1 MNMLKRSLICA
12 ATLLIACGGAQAG
25 LFDKLQKLGNQMQTQ
40 GSGGMPGNAAGNAGA
55 KKADANGDSTMDQIC
70 NQNFGA
76 AYKGT
81 YPDGKSAED
90 MVGQYFK
97 VTADLSQKL
106 KAGMA
111 TMHKGSVVNMRYLV
125 SDLHDK
131 KVASLARTFVDD
143 PNVQNLGFIVA
154 LAQKGDGY
162 KPENGPSELTEAKTL
177 LALTILQHPD
187 LALDKSKAAVILRE
201 NFLAE
206 SGLSIALLAR
216 FHLYGDYLNQDLNAF
231 DNYIAQASSK
241 YPVKLADQTIVYA
254 LQSIPNWKQKRQYE
268 DLLKMSKDMQASL
281 QKQQGSVKASA
292 NLRNR
297 IVTLMQDGDRINEM
311 TLEALGAGPLV
322 AKIRARGERMKAEA
336 GGKANLLEVYVTTQ
350 EAYLEESKKLLGS
363 SPAISDDAKA
373 KLKKANDLRAKNI
386 AETYGITGQIA
397 LLMFSGNFNE
407 TMELGG
413 AVNQYFADSCKA
425 TLRMAE
431 YSKQAGVPESTA
443 KIDPNKE
450 L

>member
-1 MNMLKRSLICA
+1 MNMLKRSLVCA
-12 ATLLIACGGAQAG
+12 VTFLMVCGGAQAN
-25 LFDKLQKLGNQMQTQ
+25 LFDQLQKIGNKLQTQ
-40 GSGGMPGNAAGNAGA
+40 GGVGIPGNSGVNAGP
-55 KKADANGDSTMDQIC
+55 KKADASGNSTMDQIC
-70 NQNFGA
+70 NQQLGG

-111 TMHKGSVVNMRYLV
+111 TMHKGSVVNIRYLV

-154 LAQKGDGY
+154 LAQNGDGY

-177 LALTILQHPD
+177 LALTILQFPD
-187 LALDKSKAAVILRE
+187 LALDKSKAAIILRE
-201 NFLAE
+201 NFTSE

-216 FHLYGDYLNQDLNAF
+216 FHLFGDYLNQDLNAF
-231 DNYIAQASSK
+231 DNYIGQASSK
-241 YPVKLADQTIVYA
+241 YSVKLADQTILFA
-254 LQSIPNWKQKRQYE
+254 LKAIPNWKQKRQYE
-268 DLLKMSKDMQASL
+268 DLLKMSKDMQATL
-281 QKQQGSVKASA
+281 QKQQGSAKASA
-292 NLRNR
+292 NLRGR

-311 TLEALGAGPLV
+311 TLEALGAGPVV
-322 AKIRARGERMKAEA
+322 ANIRARGERMKAEA
-336 GGKANLLEVYVTTQ
+336 SGKTNLLEVYVTTQ
-350 EAYLEESKKLLGS
+350 EAYSEETNKLLGA

-373 KLKKANDLRAKNI
+373 KLKNANDLRAKNI
-386 AETYGITGQIA
+386 SESYAIAGQIA

-413 AVNQYFADSCKA
+413 AVNRYFADSCKA

-431 YSKQAGVPESTA
+431 YAKQAGVPESTA
-443 KIDPNKE
+443 KIDPNSE